1 MAYDVSRGKSV
12 RFNTSQNRV
21 NKKSRAIFNPV
32 VIKVDENRILVPEL
46 KLQNNSNQIMKQASG
61 TKFFNHSNNSQTST
75 SKHIRGPKTLFD
87 TGSVISSINSTRHY
101 RRYSIDRVVDEISI
115 RYNFPSKRRKA
126 KMMTMIY
133 LCDSLNTT
141 NKDLI
146 KMSDKLKLKE
156 YVQNI
161 KKLDAKVECEV
172 TIPGVEQY
180 KTLKEKFIPEYQ
192 EPNISNSSRGILIIN
207 IKNIQ
212 LHYLNYLSNTSFVLI
227 V

>member
-1 MAYDVSRGKSV
+1 MAYNVSRGKSV
-12 RFNTSQNRV
+12 RFNTSQIHA

-32 VIKVDENRILVPEL
+32 VIKVDENRFLVPEL
-46 KLQNNSNQIMKQASG
+46 KLQNNSDQIMKKESG
-61 TKFFNHSNNSQTST
+61 TKFSVHSKNSQTST
-75 SKHIRGPKTLFD
+75 SKSKHIRGPMTLFD

-101 RRYSIDRVVDEISI
+101 SRYFIDRVVDEIPI

-192 EPNISNSSRGILIIN
+192 EPNISNSSRGILTIN
-207 IKNIQ
+207 FENIQ
-212 LHYLNYLSNTSFVLI
+212 LHCI
-227 V
+227 

>member
-1 MAYDVSRGKSV
+1 MSRGKSV

-21 NKKSRAIFNPV
+21 SKKSRAIFNSV
-32 VIKVDENRILVPEL
+32 GIKVDENRILVPEL
-46 KLQNNSNQIMKQASG
+46 KLQNNSKQIMKKASG
-61 TKFFNHSNNSQTST
+61 TKFSNHSNNSQTST
-75 SKHIRGPKTLFD
+75 FTSRHIRGPKTLFD
-87 TGSVISSINSTRHY
+87 TSSVISSINSTRHY
-101 RRYSIDRVVDEISI
+101 SGYFIDRVVDEIPI

-133 LCDSLNTT
+133 LCDSMNTT

-146 KMSDKLKLKE
+146 KMSDELKLKE

-180 KTLKEKFIPEYQ
+180 KILKEKFIPEYQ
-192 EPNISNSSRGILIIN
+192 EPTISNSSRGIFTIN

-212 LHYLNYLSNTSFVLI
+212 LHCI
-227 V
+227 